1 MMNYIIVFLIS
12 MVPLIELRGSILYAT
27 GIGLPFLPAYIT
39 AIIGNM
45 LPVPFIFLFARK
57 ILVWGADKPVIGR
70 FFSFCERREGR
81 QEASGEG
88 RQRFVCGA
96 FIIRGHSASGNR
108 CLDGNSGSQSSGYG
122 FQVQCGGCYVRCTP
136 GRYYHGSRKCGTFWR
151 AWRIDWLETYKEAFE
166 ICWGRIRRMTAGQTC
181 ILCRRG
187 LI

>member
-70 FFSFCERREGR
+70 FFSFCLEKGEKGGKKLQAKAGR
-81 QEASGEG
+81 GL
-88 RQRFVCGA
+88 FVA
-96 FIIRGHSASGNR
+96 LFIIRGHSASGNR

-122 FQVQCGGCYVRCTP
+122 FKSSVVAVMCGV
-136 GRYYHGSRKCGTFWR
+136 
-151 AWRIDWLETYKEAFE
+151 LL
-166 ICWGRIRRMTAGQTC
+166 AG
-181 ILCRRG
+181 IIMGAASAG
-187 LI
+187 LFGALGALIG